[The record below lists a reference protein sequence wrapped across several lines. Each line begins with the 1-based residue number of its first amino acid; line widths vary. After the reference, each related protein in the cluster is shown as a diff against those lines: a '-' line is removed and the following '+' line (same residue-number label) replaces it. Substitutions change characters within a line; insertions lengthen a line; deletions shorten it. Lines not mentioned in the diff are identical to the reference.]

1 MHMSNTDFI
10 PHSDGA
16 FNLWQVDFV
25 QDVEQNATAW
35 GIAIEDVTL
44 LKAKKSV
51 WDAAFSKASNKQ
63 NRTSADVQAKDDA
76 RFNYVDVI
84 RPFTAQWL
92 SNNSKVTDSD
102 RTRLGLTVKTG
113 TRTPVAKPD
122 TCPVATID
130 FSIRKQHSINF
141 SDEASPRSKAK
152 PEGVHGCE
160 IYMKVDGEAPKLVSE
175 LVYQATCTSSPYVV
189 TFDGTQA
196 GKTVYY
202 WLRWVNTRGEA
213 GPWSSVASA
222 MVVG

>member
-1 MHMSNTDFI
+1 MSNSDFV

-16 FNLWQVDFV
+16 FNLWQGDFV
-25 QDVEQNATAW
+25 QEIEQNAPVW
-35 GIAIEDVTL
+35 GIAMEDIASL
-44 LKAKKSV
+44 RAKKSA
-51 WDAAFSKASNKQ
+51 WDLAFSKASNKQ
-63 NRTSADVQAKDDA
+63 NRTAADVQAKDDA
-76 RFNYVDVI
+76 LFEFVNVI

-102 RTRLGLTVKTG
+102 RTRLGLTVRTG
-113 TRTPVAKPD
+113 TRTPTAKPD
-122 TCPVATID
+122 SCPVATID
-130 FSIRKQHSINF
+130 FSIRKQHTIVF
-141 SDEASPRSKAK
+141 SDENSPRSKAK

-160 IYMKVDGEAPKLVSE
+160 IFMKIDGEAPKLVSE
-175 LVYQATCTSSPYVV
+175 LTYLATCTAAPYVV

-213 GPWSSVASA
+213 GPWSNVASA

>member
-1 MHMSNTDFI
+1 MSTTDFI

-16 FNLWQVDFV
+16 FHGWQGNFV
-25 QDVEQNATAW
+25 EIIEQNAVAW
-35 GIAIEDVTL
+35 GIPAEDVTL

-51 WDAAFSKASNKQ
+51 WDLAYPKASNKQ

-76 RFNYVDVI
+76 RLDYVDVI

-92 SNNSKVTDSD
+92 SNNAKVTDSD
-102 RTRLGLTVKTG
+102 RTRMGLTVRTG
-113 TRTPVAKPD
+113 TRTPVAKP
-122 TCPVATID
+122 TTSPVGEID
-130 FSIRKQHSINF
+130 FSARRQHAIYF
-141 SDEASPRSKAK
+141 YDEDSSHSKAK

-160 IYMKVDGEAPKLVSE
+160 IYMKIDGEAPKLVSE
-175 LVYQATCTSSPYVV
+175 LTYLATCTASPYVA

-213 GPWSSVASA
+213 GPWSSVISA
-222 MVVG
+222 NVVG